1 MKNIW
6 IKGIGLILTA
16 TLLLLSGCIQPAEN
30 DTNRSSAGDEVSAGV
45 ISQNPTQ
52 DSAQELSAA
61 EEATVITWNGD
72 TFSCSDTSV
81 EKKEYG
87 IKISRAGIYRITGTM
102 NDGQIRINPD
112 VDGDVTLILDN
123 ASLNCSDSA
132 PVYAKKGTNLTVVLT
147 GENYITDGAV
157 YTYETAD
164 EDEPNAALFS
174 KENLTIRGSGS
185 LTVQANYNNGI
196 GCKGS
201 LTLEGGNFSI
211 TSVNHAVKG
220 KEAVVITG
228 GSYTVQSAGDGI
240 HAGSGNDDGT
250 GALTIQ
256 DGLFTITA
264 GEDGIQAE
272 QTLTVVDGTFT
283 VICGNGADAKLA
295 EDASAKALK
304 GQDILIE
311 GGTFELDSTDDTV
324 HANQTVRITG
334 GSMQLRTGD
343 DGIHADQELTI
354 NGGEITISQCYEGL
368 EAARIHL
375 QDGSVRLVASDDGIN
390 AADGSG
396 GGAVPGWNPGST
408 SNMTIQISG
417 GFWVIDAGGDGLD
430 SNGSIEMS
438 GGTLLIH
445 GPVSSADGALDYDG
459 SFKLTGGTLIA
470 VGAGGMAQNVS
481 EASNQGAMLIATG
494 QQSAGTLLYVQ
505 NEKGETL
512 FAFTPSKA
520 YSCAVISS
528 PLLQEGGT
536 YTVFAGG
543 TCDGLEQDGLYTE
556 GSCGGGEQVASVTL
570 SSLVYSDSG
579 TGGMGAMGGHGGMGT
594 GHGPQMPDPAQ
605 GSQMTPPGGWEQN
618 GRMTPPDI
626 TNQEG
631 AAGPTDLPDGAPDPA
646 TGTQNP
652 LDEGTVSSTRASQA

>member
-6 IKGIGLILTA
+6 IKGLSLTLTA
-16 TLLLLSGCIQPAEN
+16 VLILLSGCSQPAEN
-30 DTNRSSAGDEVSAGV
+30 SADRSSAGEEASAGES

-61 EEATVITWNGD
+61 GEETVISWNGD
-72 TFSCSDTSV
+72 AFSCSDASV
-81 EKKEYG
+81 EKKDYG
-87 IKISRAGIYRITGTM
+87 IKISRAGTYRITGIM

-112 VDGDVTLILDN
+112 ADGDVTLILDN

-147 GENYITDGAV
+147 GENSITDGQT

-196 GCKGS
+196 GCKGT
-201 LTLEGGNFSI
+201 LTIESGDYSI
-211 TSVNHAVKG
+211 TSANHAVKG
-220 KEAVVITG
+220 KEAVFIEG
-228 GSYTVQSAGDGI
+228 GSFTVWSGGDGI

-250 GALTIQ
+250 GTITIQ
-256 DGLFTITA
+256 DGSFTITA
-264 GEDGIQAE
+264 TEDGIQAE
-272 QTLTVVDGTFT
+272 QTLTIVDGAFQLL
-283 VICGNGADAKLA
+283 CGNGADAKLA

-304 GQDILIE
+304 GLDIVIE
-311 GGTFELDSTDDTV
+311 GGTFELDSADDTV
-324 HANQTVRITG
+324 HANQTVQISG
-334 GSMQLRTGD
+334 GIMRLRTGD
-343 DGIHADQELTI
+343 DGIHADEELTI
-354 NGGEITISQCYEGL
+354 SGGEITISQCYEGL
-368 EAARIHL
+368 EAARVNL

-396 GGAVPGWNPGST
+396 SGIQLPGWNPGST
-408 SNMTIQISG
+408 SNLTIQISG

-438 GGTLLIH
+438 GGTMLIH

-459 SFKLTGGTLIA
+459 SFNLTGGTLIA

-481 EASNQGAMLIATG
+481 AASNQGAMLVSTG

-505 NEKGETL
+505 NEQGETL
-512 FAFTPSKA
+512 FAFVPSKA
-520 YSCAVISS
+520 YSCAMISS
-528 PLLQEGGT
+528 PLLQEGES

-543 TCDGLEQDGLYTE
+543 SCDGEELSGGLYTE
-556 GSCGGGEQVASVTL
+556 GSCSGGTQVAAVTFT
-570 SSLVYSDSG
+570 SLVYSDSG
-579 TGGMGAMGGHGGMGT
+579 TGMTGVMGGHGGFGGMGT
-594 GHGPQMPDPAQ
+594 GRGPQMQDPGQA
-605 GSQMTPPGGWEQN
+605 GQMTPPDGMNQN
-618 GRMTPPDI
+618 GP
-626 TNQEG
+626 
-631 AAGPTDLPDGAPDPA
+631 AGPSDLPDGGPGSVPGIQETPDESTV
-646 TGTQNP
+646 TGS
-652 LDEGTVSSTRASQA
+652 GASQA